1 MLSNN
6 YVGIMSIE
14 LAKKLLEE
22 WLLQRGFKIL
32 NKLSDRELILTEGNN
47 TVYLRISIEEFPTD
61 SYIVDELSNVM
72 RNRFNYNKAYIAFPQ
87 SARDLINGKLF
98 RSNRVGV
105 YIYDLSSTDPEKAV
119 EELIPSIPI
128 QLQQEV
134 NEDIKGRIDEL
145 ERVINDVKNALSSIN
160 IQPLTK
166 DINELRDRVMRIEH
180 TLNELIERVSRLENL
195 GLQSMRNSIINT
207 QGSSSVSNEL
217 PDFLSNNPWVDVLRK
232 KGGGSG

>member
-1 MLSNN
+1 
-6 YVGIMSIE
+6 MSIE

-105 YIYDLSSTDPEKAV
+105 YIYDLSSTDTEKAV

-195 GLQSMRNSIINT
+195 GLQSMRNSIIST

-232 KGGGSG
+232 RGGGSG